1 MMRAS
6 EMHFHRLANS
16 VAQLVWVVDAA
27 GRISYGNSNW
37 YSHTGI
43 GAGAKFVRNYL
54 PLLHPDDRLSWE
66 RTWGHAL
73 ASGEAYALE
82 CRLRFTAGSK
92 YVQHL
97 EWGHPVRD
105 NDGKNPEWIVV
116 ATDADEDRRLI
127 AELRRT
133 IARKDQFLALVAH
146 ELRGPIA
153 PILTT
158 LQLLAR
164 HVEEPRLVEQSCA
177 RMARQFAQLKR
188 LVEDLFDLARSQNAQ
203 MLLTRGNVELEAAVE
218 AAIEN
223 AQPLIASRRHHLSVV
238 TPSQTTVVNGDAG
251 RLTQVFANLLVNAAK
266 FTGEA
271 GRICVLIER
280 EPGWVLVKVRDS
292 GIGISPD
299 MLERVFDAYMQAER
313 ESAGAASGLGLG
325 LALARRLIE
334 LHGGTVNAY
343 SEGLG
348 RGSEF
353 VVRLPAGSGR
363 ESPESRAQECN
374 SFAIT

>member
-1 MMRAS
+1 MRAT

-16 VAQLVWVVDAA
+16 VAQLVWVVDAS
-27 GRISYGNSNW
+27 GRISYGNLSW
-37 YSHTGI
+37 YAHTGI

-54 PLLHPDDRLSWE
+54 PLLHPDDRPLWE
-66 RTWGHAL
+66 RTWRHAL

-82 CRLRFTAGSK
+82 CRLRFTTESK

-97 EWGHPVRD
+97 EWGQPIRD
-105 NDGKNPEWIVV
+105 SDGTNPEWIVV
-116 ATDADEDRRLI
+116 ATDAAEDQRLI
-127 AELRRT
+127 AELRRS
-133 IARKDQFLALVAH
+133 IARKDQFLALAAH
-146 ELRGPIA
+146 ELRGPLL
-153 PILTT
+153 PINTT

-164 HVEEPRLVEQSCA
+164 HVQEPRLVEQSCA
-177 RMARQFAQLKR
+177 RMTRQFAQLGR
-188 LVEDLFDLARSQNAQ
+188 LVEDLFDLARSQNAR
-203 MLLTRGNVELEAAVE
+203 MLLTRGKVELEAAVE

-223 AQPLIASRRHHLSVV
+223 AQPLIVSRRHHLSVV
-238 TPSQTTVVNGDAG
+238 TPPQTTVVNGDAG

-266 FTGEA
+266 FTDEA

-280 EPGWVLVKVRDS
+280 EPGWALVRVRDS

-299 MLERVFDAYMQAER
+299 MLERVFDAYVQAKR
-313 ESAGAASGLGLG
+313 DSAESASGLGLG
-325 LALARRLIE
+325 LALARHLIE

-353 VVRLPAGSGR
+353 VVRLPAGSER

-374 SFAIT
+374 SFAIP

>member
-1 MMRAS
+1 MRAT

-16 VAQLVWVVDAA
+16 VAQLVWVVDAS
-27 GRISYGNSNW
+27 GRISYGNSSW
-37 YSHTGI
+37 YAHTGI

-54 PLLHPDDRLSWE
+54 PLLHPEDRWGWE

-82 CRLRFTAGSK
+82 CRLRFTAESK

-97 EWGHPVRD
+97 ECGHPVRD
-105 NDGKNPEWIVV
+105 IDGKNPEWIVV
-116 ATDADEDRRLI
+116 ATDADEDQRLI
-127 AELRRT
+127 AELRRS

-146 ELRGPIA
+146 ELRGPLS

-177 RMARQFAQLKR
+177 RMARQFAQLRR

-203 MLLTRGNVELEAAVE
+203 MLLTRGEVELEAAVE

-238 TPSQTTVVNGDAG
+238 TPPQTTVVNGDAG

-266 FTGEA
+266 FTDEA
-271 GRICVLIER
+271 GRISVLIER
-280 EPGWVLVKVRDS
+280 EPGWALVKVRDS

-299 MLERVFDAYMQAER
+299 MLERVFDAYVQAER
-313 ESAGAASGLGLG
+313 DSAGSASGLGLG
-325 LALARRLIE
+325 LALARHLIE

-348 RGSEF
+348 RGTEF

-374 SFAIT
+374 SFAVP